1 MAVDWDSPTWGH
13 NPIHE
18 AGDGSWVTDR
28 HDQTEPNGDY

>member
-18 AGDGSWVTDR
+18 AAWLPDS
-28 HDQTEPNGDY
+28 HDSYDPEEGR